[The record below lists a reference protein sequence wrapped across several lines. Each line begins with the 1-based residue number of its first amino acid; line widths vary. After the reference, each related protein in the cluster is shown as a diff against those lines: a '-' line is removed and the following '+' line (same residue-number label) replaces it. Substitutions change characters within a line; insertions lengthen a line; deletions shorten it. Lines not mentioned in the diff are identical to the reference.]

1 VKLRDFQIQ
10 ALETLKNPHHLLC
23 IAPTGSGKSRIFDEH
38 LLRSSDRALLITPL
52 KALERQHASRLEQLG
67 ISVSDRTDAPGTQ
80 VTLMNP
86 ERLALLAS
94 TGRQSRWNFL
104 IVDECHTIWEWGRA
118 FRPDFDLVPDWIK
131 PLGIQR
137 SLWLSATLHAPSL
150 QAIYARLPHPKSL
163 QGAFTLPSTLDL
175 RVIPLNF
182 FERGVALQLWLERH
196 PEPGLIYV
204 NSRRLAER
212 LAHQLT
218 QKGYPSRAYH
228 AGLALEEKLALE
240 RALASGA
247 VVRLVCTSAFGM
259 GMDVPQLAWVVLYQ
273 APRTLLALA
282 QAIGRVARNGR
293 EGCALV
299 FWSDEDFPSARGIED
314 PDGKDVHTWLKR
326 REKTLEFT
334 LGDVDSSSTQ
344 KRD

>member
-1 VKLRDFQIQ
+1 MKLHAFQIQ
-10 ALETLKNPHHLLC
+10 ALETLRNPHHLLC

-38 LLRSSDRALLITPL
+38 LLRSRDRALLITPL
-52 KALERQHASRLEQLG
+52 KALERQHADRLVSLG
-67 ISVSDRTDAPGTQ
+67 ISVTDRADISSAR

-86 ERLALLAS
+86 EHLARIAAS
-94 TGRQSRWNFL
+94 RRERWNFL

-118 FRPDFDLVPDWIK
+118 FRPDFDLVPDWIH

-150 QAIYARLPHPKSL
+150 QAIYARLPNPKSL
-163 QGAFTLPSTLDL
+163 QGGFTLPSTLDL

-182 FERGVALQLWLERH
+182 FERGVALHLWLERH
-196 PEPGLIYV
+196 PEPGLVYV
-204 NSRRLAER
+204 NSRRLADR

-218 QKGYPSRAYH
+218 LKGYPSRAYH
-228 AGLALEEKLALE
+228 AGLSLEEKLALE
-240 RALASGA
+240 RALASGSI
-247 VVRLVCTSAFGM
+247 VRLICTSAFGM
-259 GMDVPQLAWVVLYQ
+259 GMDIPHLAWVVLFQ

-282 QAIGRVARNGR
+282 QAIGRVARNGKA
-293 EGCALV
+293 GCALV
-299 FWSDEDFPSARGIED
+299 FWSDEDFPSARGIDD

-334 LGDVDSSSTQ
+334 LGDGDSSSTQ
-344 KRD
+344 MRD